1 MQRGNA
7 AVSRFRRII
16 AIAAT
21 AGAVLLTT
29 VAAAYALFWLLIGEQ
44 QTVVQEGEAVSSV
57 RFVQH
62 PAGIVPLVAAALL
75 LGGLLTRKL
84 LIAWIGFAVLSLF
97 SVLFLFGIGGGLLPV
112 AGLLLICLAIVSAG
126 RTHTTQERP
135 SDTS

>member
-1 MQRGNA
+1 M
-7 AVSRFRRII
+7 
-16 AIAAT
+16 
-21 AGAVLLTT
+21 
-29 VAAAYALFWLLIGEQ
+29 
-44 QTVVQEGEAVSSV
+44 